1 MNGWFIAAGSLVAAA
16 FFVHVVAGNRFYT
29 LARPADRSSDA
40 YEAWLMGRCGVQ
52 MITVDLALAAVFLLL
67 LGFGAIPRNG
77 CLELFLLATYG
88 GWFVCWLVSL
98 AWERA
103 ASGRYWR
110 LCHWGLFL
118 VIALLVWMG
127 MK

>member
-1 MNGWFIAAGSLVAAA
+1 MNGWFVAAGGLVAVA
-16 FFVHVVAGNRFYT
+16 FFVHVVAGNRFYAQ
-29 LARPADRSSDA
+29 ARPACRASVA

-52 MITVDLALAAVFLLL
+52 MISVDLALAAAFLLL

-77 CLELFLLATYG
+77 LLELFLLATYG
-88 GWFVCWLVSL
+88 GWAVFWLVSL

-103 ASGRYWR
+103 EAGRYLR

-118 VIALLVWMG
+118 AVALLVWLG